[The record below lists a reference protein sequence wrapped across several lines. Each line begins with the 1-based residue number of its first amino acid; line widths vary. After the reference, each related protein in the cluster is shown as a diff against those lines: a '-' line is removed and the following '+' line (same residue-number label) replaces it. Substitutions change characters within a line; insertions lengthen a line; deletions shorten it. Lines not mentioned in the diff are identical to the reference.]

1 MRVSA
6 VSTKCDWGVW
16 MFWERYVELC
26 NQKGMS
32 PNAVAAECGFTS
44 GSVTGWSRNAVPRRS
59 SLKKLADYFGVSVA
73 YLLGEEEK
81 APPETGDAP
90 IMKIYNALND
100 AGRAEL
106 ERYGNYLTA
115 QDVYQRKESERKIE
129 YIRHYFTPAAA
140 GYASPI
146 EGEDYELIELDQKA
160 PRGADYCIT
169 ISGDSMEPYIHDGE
183 IVYIKRGADMQ
194 PFDVGVFFVDGDVL
208 CKQYCVDN
216 YRNLYLLSA
225 NPARED
231 ANRTIPASST
241 SGVMCFGKVLLP
253 HKLPH
258 PNYL

>member
-1 MRVSA
+1 
-6 VSTKCDWGVW
+6 
-16 MFWERYVELC
+16 MFWEHYVDLC
-26 NQKGMS
+26 NRTGEA
-32 PNAVAAECGFTS
+32 PNTVAAKCGVKST
-44 GSVTGWSRNAVPRRS
+44 GTVTGWSNGAKPRPGV
-59 SLKKLADYFGVSVA
+59 LKRIADYFGVTVD
-73 YLLGEEEK
+73 YLLENEEK
-81 APPETGDAP
+81 APSGMDDAP

-140 GYASPI
+140 GYASPV
-146 EGEDYELIELDQKA
+146 EGEDYELIELDRKA

-169 ISGDSMEPYIHDGE
+169 ISGDSMEPYIHDGDL
-183 IVYIKRGADMQ
+183 VYVKRGADMH
-194 PFDVGVFFVDGDVL
+194 PFDVGVFYVDGDVL
-208 CKQYCVDN
+208 CKQYCIDA

-231 ANRTIPASST
+231 ANRTIPAT
-241 SGVMCFGKVLLP
+241 SGSSVVCFGKVLLP
-253 HKLPH
+253 HKLPQ